1 MKKSFGNLLLRLFSK
16 FFIIFALFFLV
27 FFIYNNKND
36 FENYIYQIN
45 WNFAIMA
52 SILHLLAMTTQT
64 LGWYVLVRKL
74 SPSLSFVFHARVYT
88 KSLVSRRIPLGLL
101 WNIGGRFAE
110 YEEFLPKKTLSVLF
124 FAEYLLIASSGAFLL
139 ILVSVIFPS
148 LILNYRGDTLLT
160 ISTLFLIVLVF
171 TAIIIK
177 LRNTSVNSIRSLPPL
192 SLSLSFLLFLV
203 TWIIDGMSLH
213 LIVMSLNFQIGLLT
227 TLSFSWIAAF
237 SSFFGQFLPFN
248 TAFKEITLVVMFS
261 QWIPLAAS
269 VFIAIFQ
276 RVIHT
281 IIEILMAFLT
291 ISISH
296 FSTSLQITQ
305 R

>member
-1 MKKSFGNLLLRLFSK
+1 
-16 FFIIFALFFLV
+16 
-27 FFIYNNKND
+27 
-36 FENYIYQIN
+36 
-45 WNFAIMA
+45 MA